1 MSTFRPSNAA
11 AKAYPNA
18 ISVRIKSRDAKGT
31 ANQRA
36 HDLRIGR
43 QPKYVDGDRSYLN
56 RHLMRA
62 LTAAEIRKICDQRRE
77 ESGRVRERKVA
88 KNAAVSTVGII
99 TFGVDAQKVVS
110 LLGIDR
116 QDELFAEVAEAV
128 ANRLGTTVT
137 GLSVHLDESAIHAH
151 FQMPA
156 VSKYGTPVSKI
167 AVKKVLNEI
176 QSIAAEI
183 ASQYD
188 SRIERGTPRLKREK
202 AGATRSQTIN
212 RQVRQLHED
221 LPAEIAELQGKADRE
236 QARYEKNKR
245 LADKAAAK
253 ADEDDARA
261 EKARNNQAKYERRAA
276 DAQAKLD
283 GMQKELARLQSIQD
297 EIAAAE
303 TRLAPLRAAMDALD
317 THNEEQANAAEAEA
331 SQAAEAEAA
340 SMMFGSDATIA
351 TLAVLAAGDEV
362 IYDGYGRELGGWQ
375 FEEIFEDHS
384 VELAASKLTD
394 FRSVASK
401 LADASFDTVPAI
413 VDDFCGTEEAKH
425 EFETLKW
432 AIEEVGFAF
441 KAAGQWSRKLL
452 DKARGAT
459 RQLIEMSFE
468 RLAAALRGEQKPPQI
483 EAPKPETA
491 KPFTD
496 LPKPVQ
502 DAIRKTSEPD
512 DPTSGP

>member
-11 AKAYPNA
+11 AKANPNA

-43 QPKYVDGDRSYLN
+43 QPKYVDSERSHLN
-56 RHLMRA
+56 RHLVRA
-62 LTAAEIRKICDQRRE
+62 LTAAEIRKICDQRRKD
-77 ESGRVRERKVA
+77 SGIVREREVS
-88 KNAAVSTVGII
+88 KNAAVATVGII

-110 LLGIDR
+110 LLGIAR
-116 QDELFAEVAEAV
+116 QDQLFVEVAEAV
-128 ANRLGTTVT
+128 AKRLGTSVT

-156 VSKYGTPVSKI
+156 VSVYGTPVSKI
-167 AVKKVLNEI
+167 AVKRVLNEV
-176 QSIAAEI
+176 QTIAAEI
-183 ASQYD
+183 AGQYD
-188 SRIERGTPRLKREK
+188 RRIERGTPRLQREA
-202 AGATRSQTIN
+202 AGANRSETIN

-221 LPAEIAELQGKADRE
+221 LPAEFAELQAKADRE

-276 DAQAKLD
+276 DAQEKLD
-283 GMQKELARLQSIQD
+283 GMQKEIARLQSIQD

-303 TRLAPLRAAMDALD
+303 TRLAPLKAAMNALD
-317 THNEEQANAAEAEA
+317 AHNDEQANAAEAEA
-331 SQAAEAEAA
+331 YQMAEAEAA
-340 SMMFGSDATIA
+340 SMMFGSDATTA

-362 IYDGYGRELGGWQ
+362 IHEGYGRELGGWQ
-375 FEEIFEDHS
+375 FEEIFEDHGIDVPAS
-384 VELAASKLTD
+384 SLAD
-394 FRSVASK
+394 FRKVASK
-401 LADASFDTVPAI
+401 LENAPFDTIPAV
-413 VDDFCGTEEAKH
+413 VDDFCGNDEAKH

-432 AIEEVGFAF
+432 AIEEVGFAL
-441 KAAGQWSRKLL
+441 KAAGQWSRRLL
-452 DKARGAT
+452 EKARGAT
-459 RQLIEMSFE
+459 RQLIEMSFD
-468 RLAAALRGEQKPPQI
+468 RLAAVLRGEQAPPQI
-483 EAPKPETA
+483 EAPKPEAA
-491 KPFTD
+491 KPFTE

-502 DAIRKTSEPD
+502 EAIRKTRKPD

>member
-1 MSTFRPSNAA
+1 M
-11 AKAYPNA
+11 
-18 ISVRIKSRDAKGT
+18 
-31 ANQRA
+31 
-36 HDLRIGR
+36 
-43 QPKYVDGDRSYLN
+43 
-56 RHLMRA
+56 
-62 LTAAEIRKICDQRRE
+62 
-77 ESGRVRERKVA
+77 
-88 KNAAVSTVGII
+88 
-99 TFGVDAQKVVS
+99 S
-110 LLGIDR
+110 LLGIAR

-128 ANRLGTTVT
+128 AKRLGTSVT
-137 GLSVHLDESAIHAH
+137 GLSVHMDESAIHAH

-167 AVKKVLNEI
+167 AVKKVLNEV

-183 ASQYD
+183 ASRYD
-188 SRIERGTPRLKREK
+188 SRIERGTPRLQREK

-221 LPAEIAELQGKADRE
+221 LPAEIAELQAKADRE
-236 QARYEKNKR
+236 LARYEKNKR
-245 LADKAAAK
+245 LADRAAAK
-253 ADEDDARA
+253 ADADDARA
-261 EKARNNQAKYERRAA
+261 EKARKNQATYERRAA

-303 TRLAPLRAAMDALD
+303 TRLAPLKAAMNALD
-317 THNEEQANAAEAEA
+317 AHDEEQANATEAA
-331 SQAAEAEAA
+331 AYHAAEAEAA

-362 IYDGYGRELGGWQ
+362 INEGYGRELGGWQ

-384 VELAASKLTD
+384 IDVPASSLAN
-394 FRSVASK
+394 FRSVAAK
-401 LADASFDTVPAI
+401 LTDAPFDTVPAI
-413 VDDFCGTEEAKH
+413 VDDFCGNAEAKQ

-432 AIEEVGFAF
+432 AIEEVGFAL

-452 DKARGAT
+452 EKARGAT
-459 RQLIEMSFE
+459 RQLIEKSFE
-468 RLAAALRGEQKPPQI
+468 RLATALRGEQAPPQI
-483 EAPKPETA
+483 EAPKPEVA

-502 DAIRKTSEPD
+502 DAIRKKSKPD